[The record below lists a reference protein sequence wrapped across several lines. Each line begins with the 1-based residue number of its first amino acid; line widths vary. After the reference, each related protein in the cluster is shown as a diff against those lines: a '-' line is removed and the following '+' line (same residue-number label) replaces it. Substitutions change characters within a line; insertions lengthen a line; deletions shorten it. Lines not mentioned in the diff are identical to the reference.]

1 MNTKTS
7 VNPFLRVEQ
16 CLIVDLKPY
25 KKNSKIHDK
34 KQVKQ
39 IAASIKEFGF
49 NVPILIDGENNI
61 IAGHGRVLACKELG
75 IEEIPTISIEHL
87 SDTQKRAFLIADNK
101 LTENAE
107 WDKEMLALEF
117 KELGELDLSF
127 DLDITGFSIN
137 DIDFI
142 IGEDTAAEGEEE
154 NLEEILQASEDLP
167 VVTKSGNIWILGRHK
182 LMCGDSRDTEN
193 YKQLMGNLK
202 ADMVVGDPP
211 YNVKLGA
218 TNKDRKPSIHKPFA
232 MGYGEMSEEEYTEF
246 LAGIFKNLAEYSKD
260 GSIHYVFINWRNM
273 YAMHNAGRQHYT
285 ELKNICVWNKPN
297 AGMGTFYR
305 SKYGLVFVFKNGDEP
320 HINNFGLGEDGRF
333 RTNVWD
339 YPSATSF
346 FQDPVTGESRN
357 DLMKMHPTVLPV
369 SIFIDMMLDCSK
381 PGSLVLDPFNG
392 SGTSIIAAE
401 KTGRKL
407 YGMEYEP
414 KFVDAAIRRWQ
425 AFTGKEVVCAETKKT
440 FNKIQN
446 GN

>member
-1 MNTKTS
+1 MLLKILRTSSMNS
-7 VNPFLRVEQ
+7 
-16 CLIVDLKPY
+16 
-25 KKNSKIHDK
+25 S
-34 KQVKQ
+34 
-39 IAASIKEFGF
+39 S
-49 NVPILIDGENNI
+49 
-61 IAGHGRVLACKELG
+61 
-75 IEEIPTISIEHL
+75 L
-87 SDTQKRAFLIADNK
+87 S
-101 LTENAE
+101 
-107 WDKEMLALEF
+107 
-117 KELGELDLSF
+117 G
-127 DLDITGFSIN
+127 
-137 DIDFI
+137 
-142 IGEDTAAEGEEE
+142 
-154 NLEEILQASEDLP
+154 
-167 VVTKSGNIWILGRHK
+167 KSGDIWQLGKHR
-182 LMCGDSRDTEN
+182 LICGDSRNEEN
-193 YKQLMGNLK
+193 YKNLMGNLK

-246 LAGIFKNLAEYSKD
+246 LAGIFKNLVEYSKD
-260 GSIHYVFINWRNM
+260 GSIHYVFINWRNI
-273 YAMHNAGRQHYT
+273 YAMHTAGRQHYA

-407 YGMEYEP
+407 YGIEYEP
-414 KFVDAAIRRWQ
+414 KFIDAAIRRWQ
-425 AFTGKEVVCAETKKT
+425 AFTGKEVICAKTKRT

-446 GN
+446 DD